1 MAMICFLCDTEVLRV
16 ETSVSKGLDS
26 VATHSVDH
34 VPKAQIK
41 QAALFKDPAEVLCC
55 FFVNE
60 SVNTSKGA
68 SVESGTLLCVL
79 Q

>member
-41 QAALFKDPAEVLCC
+41 QAALFKDLAEVRCCFVVDGPAECVDPI
-55 FFVNE
+55 NE
-60 SVNTSKGA
+60 HLIGSPVA
-68 SVESGTLLCVL
+68 F
-79 Q
+79 

>member
-34 VPKAQIK
+34 VPKAQVK
-41 QAALFKDPAEVLCC
+41 PTALFKNPTEVLCI
-55 FFVNE
+55 FFVDGPTECVDPVNE
-60 SVNTSKGA
+60 HLVGSPVA
-68 SVESGTLLCVL
+68 F
-79 Q
+79 

>member
-1 MAMICFLCDTEVLRV
+1 MAMICFLCDTEVLQV

-41 QAALFKDPAEVLCC
+41 QAALFEDLTEVRCCFVIDGPAERVNS
-55 FFVNE
+55 VNE
-60 SVNTSKGA
+60 HLIGSPVA
-68 SVESGTLLCVL
+68 F
-79 Q
+79 

>member
-1 MAMICFLCDTEVLRV
+1 MAMICFLCDTEVLQV

-41 QAALFKDPAEVLCC
+41 QAALFKDLAEVLCC
-55 FFVNE
+55 FFVDE
-60 SVNTSKGA
+60 SAECIDSVNEHLIGSPVA
-68 SVESGTLLCVL
+68 F
-79 Q
+79 